1 MGGKLTSASYG
12 LAGSLG
18 MSEIEGQC
26 LCGGVTVRLPFH
38 AGDVG
43 VCHCARC
50 RKWGSGPWMS
60 LQLPEAVV
68 SGESL
73 TVFRSSAFAERGFCR
88 TCGTHIF
95 HRPQDGPELAISSGL
110 FSSER
115 FYIAR
120 EIFSDAKP
128 PFYRFVADSDKRSTL
143 SMGLEWLPKLI
154 WRRAKRILT
163 KG

>member
-1 MGGKLTSASYG
+1 
-12 LAGSLG
+12 
-18 MSEIEGQC
+18 
-26 LCGGVTVRLPFH
+26 
-38 AGDVG
+38 
-43 VCHCARC
+43 
-50 RKWGSGPWMS
+50 MS

-68 SGESL
+68 CGDSL

-110 FSSER
+110 FSSEN

-120 EIFSDAKP
+120 EIFIDAKP
-128 PFYRFVADSDKRSTL
+128 PFYAFVAESEKRSTM
-143 SMGLEWLPKLI
+143 SMGLKWLPKLI
-154 WRRAKRILT
+154 WRRAKRIIT